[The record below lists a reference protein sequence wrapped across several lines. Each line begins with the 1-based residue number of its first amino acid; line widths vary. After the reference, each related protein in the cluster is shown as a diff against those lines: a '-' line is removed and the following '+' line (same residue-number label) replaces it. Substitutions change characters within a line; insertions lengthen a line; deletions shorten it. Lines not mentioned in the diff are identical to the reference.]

1 MRAASQQLSRAGR
14 GLFRPHQATSAT
26 GARQLYS
33 VFTFVVVPRNFSSA
47 AAPAAAKQTET
58 KFLKPEK
65 EIDLNDARRK
75 GLSWRAKQRG
85 WLELDWLL
93 GTFAQKHLA
102 NLTEEECVLFEE
114 ILEVDN
120 PDLFHWLSAQKPAP
134 EKMLENSVYLMLA
147 EYVNSEHPDIMR
159 RMSTQNQN
167 L

>member
-1 MRAASQQLSRAGR
+1 MITNVCNLPDPDT
-14 GLFRPHQATSAT
+14 LFT
-26 GARQLYS
+26 
-33 VFTFVVVPRNFSSA
+33 
-47 AAPAAAKQTET
+47 
-58 KFLKPEK
+58 
-65 EIDLNDARRK
+65 
-75 GLSWRAKQRG
+75 
-85 WLELDWLL
+85 LD
-93 GTFAQKHLA
+93 
-102 NLTEEECVLFEE
+102 TEEECVLFEE